1 MSVEFVE
8 PYIDQETG
16 VLRNLVRAKTYDELR
31 NAEGDLSGLVDMFLR
46 IASMCDSG
54 KSIN

>member
-1 MSVEFVE
+1 MSVEFVD
-8 PYIDQETG
+8 PYIDQEIG

-46 IASMCDSG
+46 SASVCDSG